1 MLNAKYIAEETA
13 AHGRV
18 LAFPNIS
25 SCVAVVVVL
34 PNELVG
40 WHVTMSTLASVDRSL
55 AAQGAAKFRDYAR
68 TATSSDRLLIVGHV
82 THHDPV
88 ALRDW
93 VREYLAVDLPTQ
105 SFDIT
110 RHHKAE
116 PNVAYH
122 LFFEHDG
129 RNIPQITFKKS
140 TKVRESNL
148 TSGEGSASHGGL
160 PVHNRSA
167 DFTVSRWHRLRR
179 HFVDV

>member
-1 MLNAKYIAEETA
+1 MLHAKYIAEETA

-18 LAFPNIS
+18 LAFPNVS

-34 PNELVG
+34 PDELVG
-40 WHVTMSTLASVDRSL
+40 WHVTLSTLASVDRSF
-55 AAQGAAKFRDYAR
+55 AAQGAAKFRDYAS

-88 ALRDW
+88 ALRNW
-93 VREYLAVDLPTQ
+93 VQAQLAVDLPTQ

-110 RHHKAE
+110 RHRKAE
-116 PNVAYH
+116 SNVAYH
-122 LFFEHDG
+122 LFFEHNGHD
-129 RNIPQITFKKS
+129 IPQITFKNS
-140 TKVRESNL
+140 TKVGVSNL
-148 TSGEGSASHGGL
+148 TRGESGASNGGL

-179 HFVDV
+179 HFVNV